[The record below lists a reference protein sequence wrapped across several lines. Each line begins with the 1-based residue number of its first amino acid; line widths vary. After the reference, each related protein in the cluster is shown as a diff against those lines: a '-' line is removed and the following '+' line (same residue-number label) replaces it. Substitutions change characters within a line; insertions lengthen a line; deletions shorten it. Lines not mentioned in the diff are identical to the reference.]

1 MTFNEYKELDAM
13 VDALVEFEQTEGA
26 EKYAAQID
34 TLIDDMVKDLSEYEY
49 KNGKRIC
56 KGVKDAID
64 TLTDTLRNNDMNGYD
79 FTTTQIFKAIE
90 CLQKTL

>member
-13 VDALVEFEQTEGA
+13 VDALVEFEQTECA

-34 TLIDDMVKDLSEYEY
+34 TLINDIVKDLHEYEF
-49 KNGKRIC
+49 KNEKRVC

-64 TLTDTLRNNDMNGYD
+64 TLTDTLRDNDMRGYD
-79 FTTTQIFKAIE
+79 FTAAQIFKAIE

>member
-26 EKYAAQID
+26 EKYVTQID

-56 KGVKDAID
+56 NGVKDAID
-64 TLTDTLRNNDMNGYD
+64 TLTDTLRDNDMRGYD
-79 FTTTQIFKAIE
+79 FTAAQIFKAIE